1 VAYSLLLLNT
11 DLHVA
16 DLANRMSRGQFVR
29 NTLFTIQ
36 MQLRPIRSVQG
47 SSSDLVNSERD
58 GDSVRGPG
66 DEGSDVGPSTG
77 RSKAKRSDSITSWNS
92 ITRDAALANLF
103 VASPAVGNT
112 TPLPN
117 DSTASVPASTTSATE
132 AKTPSTLVSSVIYD
146 RNWESDIESLLKV
159 RCIPTSCQPDLR
171 FWQDMYN
178 AIKSQQVLQPL
189 NARTSTSSLT
199 PTAPLMRNRSLRVQ
213 QDRLTTLKRGSIRGI
228 QSILGAPNGMSPY
241 SSNSSVD
248 GRASPAPSFA
258 TSAHEVRT

>member
-1 VAYSLLLLNT
+1 MAYSLLLLNT

-16 DLANRMSRGQFVR
+16 DLTNRMSRGQFIR

-66 DEGSDVGPSTG
+66 DEGSDIGPSG
-77 RSKAKRSDSITSWNS
+77 VRSKAKRSDSITSWNS

-103 VASPAVGNT
+103 VASPTVGNN

-132 AKTPSTLVSSVIYD
+132 AKTPSTLVSSVVFD

-159 RCIPTSCQPDLR
+159 RCTQ
-171 FWQDMYN
+171 
-178 AIKSQQVLQPL
+178 
-189 NARTSTSSLT
+189 SLY
-199 PTAPLMRNRSLRVQ
+199 
-213 QDRLTTLKRGSIRGI
+213 RLSI
-228 QSILGAPNGMSPY
+228 
-241 SSNSSVD
+241 
-248 GRASPAPSFA
+248 
-258 TSAHEVRT
+258 